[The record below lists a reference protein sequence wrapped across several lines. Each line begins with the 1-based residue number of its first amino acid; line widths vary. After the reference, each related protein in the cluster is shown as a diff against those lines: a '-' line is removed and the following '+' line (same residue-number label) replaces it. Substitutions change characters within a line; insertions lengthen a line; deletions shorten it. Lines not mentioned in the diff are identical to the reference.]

1 MPAETKEQEVLHGR
15 NYDHTSWR
23 EEESPPVSSAVSS
36 TSTYSSSTDSS
47 WNGDNFH
54 DNALEKFIEPHQNP
68 NTTIENSTRKRML
81 IASPTTSSPSSPS
94 AAIRVSERCEDTEE
108 ESMRKKQKTEFA
120 KDSHIKQKKEC
131 LDMNEQLKQSGA
143 ADYLIRTY
151 KMISDCS
158 DKRSDLAA
166 WSNENEPFSFIIKD
180 KDELERV
187 MIPSYFKS
195 STKFDSFSRSLN
207 FYGFKKETIAPPFFN
222 TNNEG
227 PQIQF
232 SHENFKRGSIHL
244 LNQIKRSTNK
254 SRDNALHTCSSVEQQ
269 TQDIMILKER
279 VANLES
285 DRDQQKVETESLK
298 NLIRRLIGELN
309 SLREQ
314 TDSSFPQYLRS
325 SGLSPAY

>member
-1 MPAETKEQEVLHGR
+1 MIDSAETKEQEVLHGR
-15 NYDHTSWR
+15 NYDHSW
-23 EEESPPVSSAVSS
+23 EESSPAPALSI
-36 TSTYSSSTDSS
+36 YSSSPDSS

-54 DNALEKFIEPHQNP
+54 DNALGNSIQPHQNP
-68 NTTIENSTRKRML
+68 NTTIENSKRKRML
-81 IASPTTSSPSSPS
+81 IVSPTTSSPSSPS
-94 AAIRVSERCEDTEE
+94 ATIRVSERSCEDTEE
-108 ESMRKKQKTEFA
+108 ESMRKKQKTESA
-120 KDSHIKQKKEC
+120 IDGNIKQKKEC

-166 WSNENEPFSFIIKD
+166 WSNDNEPFSFIIKD
-180 KDELERV
+180 KNELERV

-207 FYGFKKETIAPPFFN
+207 FYGFKKETIAPPFIN

-244 LNQIKRSTNK
+244 LSQIKRSTNK

-269 TQDIMILKER
+269 TQDMMMLKER
-279 VANLES
+279 IANLES